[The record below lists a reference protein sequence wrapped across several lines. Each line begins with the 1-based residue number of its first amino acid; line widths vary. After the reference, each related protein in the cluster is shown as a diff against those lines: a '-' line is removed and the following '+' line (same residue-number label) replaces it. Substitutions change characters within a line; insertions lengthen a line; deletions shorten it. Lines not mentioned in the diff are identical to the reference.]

1 MGKEPK
7 TGDGRQAGAGTAV
20 GREPIF
26 WGWKA
31 GAGTA
36 MGREP
41 TQGTEGKQG

>member
-1 MGKEPK
+1 MGMGGKQEQGQPWVESQI
-7 TGDGRQAGAGTAV
+7 R
-20 GREPIF
+20 
-26 WGWKA
+26 GWKA